1 MLSLFKRAIQDI
13 RKNVFLNS
21 VTIVTIAMSI
31 LITSAFVLFFV
42 NASEIMNAW
51 KKEIRMMAY
60 LKPDAGAEAIA
71 DLQVKITSMYGVR
84 EARYIPRE
92 EAINR
97 LKEQLKEQAFLFAGL
112 EENPL
117 PNAFEILVDASTDH
131 EKEMHRVAEI
141 IEGLPAVET
150 VEFGRQWFKRF
161 TNIFNLFRL
170 AGYAMGGLFFMAAIF
185 IVANTIRLMLYSRR
199 EEVEIMRLVGATDGF
214 IKAPFY
220 IEGLIQGALGGGSGV
235 LLLFIIFIFLSAK
248 VQEGAAGGLF
258 TIQFL
263 SIVQIVSIILG
274 STLIGLMG
282 CFFSL
287 KQYFR
292 NY

>member
-1 MLSLFKRAIQDI
+1 MILHLNRAIQDI
-13 RKNVFLNS
+13 LKNVFLNS
-21 VTIVTIAMSI
+21 VTIITIALSI

-51 KKEIRMMAY
+51 KKEIRMMVY
-60 LKPDAGAEAIA
+60 LKPDVGGGAVS
-71 DLQVKITSMYGVR
+71 DLKLKITSMYGVR

-92 EAINR
+92 EAMN
-97 LKEQLKEQAFLFAGL
+97 QLKDQLKDQAFLFFGL

-117 PNAFEILVDASTDH
+117 PNAFEILVDASADN
-131 EKEMHRVAEI
+131 EKEMHRLAEI
-141 IEGLPAVET
+141 IEGLPSVEE

-170 AGYAMGGLFFMAAIF
+170 AGFAMGGLFFMAAIF
-185 IVANTIRLMLYSRR
+185 IVSNTIRLMLYSRR

-220 IEGLIQGALGGGSGV
+220 IEGLIQGALGGVAGIGA
-235 LLLFIIFIFLSAK
+235 LFIIFLLISAK
-248 VQEGAAGGLF
+248 VQEGVAGGLF

-263 SIVQIVSIILG
+263 SVVQITAIILG
-274 STLIGLMG
+274 STFIGLFG

-287 KQYFR
+287 KQYFK
-292 NY
+292 N

>member
-1 MLSLFKRAIQDI
+1 MILHASRAIQDI
-13 RKNVFLNS
+13 LKNLFLNS
-21 VTIVTIAMSI
+21 VTIITIALSI

-42 NASEIMNAW
+42 NASEIMNTW
-51 KKEIRMMAY
+51 KKEIRMMVY
-60 LKPDAGAEAIA
+60 LKPDVGSGAIA
-71 DLQVKITSMYGVR
+71 DLQLKIIGMYGVR

-92 EAINR
+92 EAMNQ

-117 PNAFEILVDASTDH
+117 PNAFEILVDASTDN
-131 EKEMHRVAEI
+131 EKEMHRLAEI
-141 IEGLPAVET
+141 IEGLPPVET

-185 IVANTIRLMLYSRR
+185 IVGNTIRLMLYSRR

-220 IEGLIQGALGGGSGV
+220 IEGLIQGALGGISGIG
-235 LLLFIIFIFLSAK
+235 LLFLIYMLISAK
-248 VQEGAAGGLF
+248 VRQGVAGGLF
-258 TIQFL
+258 TIHFL
-263 SIVQIVSIILG
+263 SVTQVLAIILG
-274 STLIGLMG
+274 STLIGLIG

-292 NY
+292 K

>member
-1 MLSLFKRAIQDI
+1 MMLHLSRAIQDI
-13 RKNVFLNS
+13 LKNVFLNS
-21 VTIVTIAMSI
+21 VTIITIALSI

-42 NASEIMNAW
+42 NASEIMNTW

-60 LKPDAGAEAIA
+60 LKPDVGAATIA
-71 DLQVKITSMYGVR
+71 DLQLKIIGMYGVR

-92 EAINR
+92 EAMIQ

-117 PNAFEILVDASTDH
+117 PNAFEILVDASTDN
-131 EKEMHRVAEI
+131 EKEMHRLAEI
-141 IEGLPAVET
+141 IEGLPSVET

-161 TNIFNLFRL
+161 TNIFNLFRI
-170 AGYAMGGLFFMAAIF
+170 AGYSMGGLFFMAAIF

-220 IEGLIQGALGGGSGV
+220 IEGLIQGALGGAAGIT
-235 LLLFIIFIFLSAK
+235 LLFLIFTLISAK
-248 VQEGAAGGLF
+248 VQQGVAGLF

-263 SIVQIVSIILG
+263 SITQILAVILG
-274 STLIGLMG
+274 STLIGLVG

-292 NY
+292 N